1 MCAVSTDTATA
12 PNTVEKLL
20 LAAPRGY
27 CAGVDRAVQTVER
40 ALDLHGPPV
49 YVRKQIVHNKHVVE
63 LLAARGAVF
72 VDDVNEIPEGALTV
86 FSAHGVS
93 PKVREDAQARSLDTI
108 DATCPLVTKVHREAV
123 NFAQDGYTIVL
134 VGHEGHEE
142 VQGTMGEAPESIVL
156 VENEQDVDELVVVDP
171 ERVAYV
177 TQTTLSV
184 DETSAIVARLHER
197 FPKITGPR
205 TDDICYATTNRQAAV
220 KQMAGKCELML
231 VIGSRNSSNSVRLVE
246 VARDCGTEAYLID
259 HAGEVREE
267 WLEGKRVVGVSSG
280 ASAPDDLV
288 QDLLDFF
295 RARGVEDISEFHVV
309 REDVRFMLPKP
320 IREAVAAAS

>member
-1 MCAVSTDTATA
+1 MTLVATDTVTV

-72 VDDVNEIPEGALTV
+72 VEDVSEVPKGALTV

-93 PKVREDAQARSLDTI
+93 PKVRSDAQARGLETI

-123 NFAQDGYTIVL
+123 HFA
-134 VGHEGHEE
+134 GHEE
-142 VQGTMGEAPESIVL
+142 VQGTMGEAPEHIVL
-156 VENEQDVDELVVVDP
+156 VENEQDVDELVVEDP
-171 ERVAYV
+171 DRVAYI

-184 DETSAIVARLHER
+184 DETTAIVKRLHER
-197 FPKITGPR
+197 FPAIAGPR
-205 TDDICYATTNRQAAV
+205 TDDICYATTNRQMAV
-220 KQMAGKCELML
+220 KQMAGGCDLML

-267 WLEGKRVVGVSSG
+267 WLAGKRVVGVSSG